1 MCDGNLNPNM
11 NLKDDPLVLL
21 GWSCPYCGAPT
32 KLVDDFQIY
41 GRSYG
46 TKCYVCEPCGAW
58 VGCHKN
64 SDKALGRV
72 ANKELREL
80 KHRAHE
86 AFDPLW
92 KEGHLPR
99 TAAYEV
105 LSAAFNL
112 PTEQTHIGMFNE
124 DMCRKVIALSNIIL
138 KYLKSE
144 PNTEINSQSDV
155 DLLCGIEDTDIP

>member
-1 MCDGNLNPNM
+1 MNLN
-11 NLKDDPLVLL
+11 DDPLVLL
-21 GWSCPYCGAPT
+21 GWSCPYCGNPT
-32 KLVDDFQIY
+32 KLVDDSQIY

-46 TKCYVCEPCGAW
+46 TKCYICEPCGAW

-124 DMCRKVIALSNIIL
+124 DMCRKVIALSNIIFKL
-138 KYLKSE
+138 IRQ
-144 PNTEINSQSDV
+144 N
-155 DLLCGIEDTDIP
+155 G